1 MVGAGVRLPGWRA
14 IETPALRE
22 LPISPVFAA
31 DDPESFVAFLRSP
44 EGVRVE
50 VTSTRIRAPKIA
62 M

>member
-1 MVGAGVRLPGWRA
+1 MAGAGVRLPGWGA

-22 LPISPVFAA
+22 FPIRRVFAA
-31 DDPESFVAFLRSP
+31 DDAESFVAFLRSL

-50 VTSTRIRAPKIA
+50 MTSTRIRAPKIA